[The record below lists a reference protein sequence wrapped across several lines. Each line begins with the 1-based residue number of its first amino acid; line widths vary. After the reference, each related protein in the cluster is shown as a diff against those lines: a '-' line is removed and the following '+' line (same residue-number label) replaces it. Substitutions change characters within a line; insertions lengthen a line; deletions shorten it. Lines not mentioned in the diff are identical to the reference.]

1 MGRANSA
8 ALKPA
13 KVVKARKIVFH
24 VDNLDNGHS
33 VEDVVQFL
41 HRIGVDVHTCFL
53 AKSWMKGDG
62 VAMRVCIYASD
73 RDKFL
78 NPNRWPAGVVIKPW
92 KFKTKTTNSA

>member
-1 MGRANSA
+1 MVIR
-8 ALKPA
+8 LKMLCSFY
-13 KVVKARKIVFH
+13 VGLVLMFIH
-24 VDNLDNGHS
+24 V
-33 VEDVVQFL
+33 
-41 HRIGVDVHTCFL
+41 FL